1 MEDKMI
7 RTMIIH
13 RTQVVST
20 AMANILSSEA
30 DIQIV
35 SCVGT
40 TREALEVLQE
50 CECDVVVLNVTPFAA
65 DAVTF
70 VRTVTNLYASIKL
83 IVMGVNDIPELI
95 LQYFQAGAT
104 GYTDQGDTM
113 AELLKK
119 IRCAYEGEAL
129 IAPRVAAALILRV
142 AELTRLVTTAHPYAH
157 DKFSLRMQYKELPRR
172 EHQILGLIEEGLS
185 NQEIAERL
193 TIELGTVK
201 NHVHSILRKLNVESR
216 RHAVMLKRMI
226 FEADYSQ
233 ANDERPCLNPR
244 LAATFHQSV
253 LVQDVA

>member
-1 MEDKMI
+1 
-7 RTMIIH
+7 
-13 RTQVVST
+13 
-20 AMANILSSEA
+20 
-30 DIQIV
+30 
-35 SCVGT
+35 VGA
-40 TREALEVLQE
+40 TREALELLQE
-50 CECDVVVLNVTPFAA
+50 CECDVVVLNVTPLTA
-65 DAVTF
+65 DAVSF
-70 VRTVTNLYASIKL
+70 VRTVANLYAAVKL
-83 IVMGVNDIPELI
+83 IVMGVHDIPELI

-129 IAPRVAAALILRV
+129 IAPRVAAALISRV

-157 DKFSLRMQYKELPRR
+157 DKFSLRMQYKELTRR

-216 RHAVMLKRMI
+216 RHAVMLKRMV
-226 FEADYSQ
+226 FEADGGQ
-233 ANDERPCLNPR
+233 ANDER
-244 LAATFHQSV
+244 HVISYQV
-253 LVQDVA
+253 LVNRYQ

>member
-1 MEDKMI
+1 MEAKMI

-20 AMANILSSEA
+20 AMANILSSEP

-35 SCVGT
+35 GCVGAT
-40 TREALEVLQE
+40 GEALELLQE
-50 CECDVVVLNVTPFAA
+50 CECDVIVLNVTPLTS
-65 DAVTF
+65 DAVAF
-70 VRTVTNLYASIKL
+70 VRTVTNLYAAVKL
-83 IVMGVNDIPELI
+83 IVMGVHDIPELI

-129 IAPRVAAALILRV
+129 IAPRVAAALISRV

-157 DKFSLRMQYKELPRR
+157 DKPSLRMQYKELTRR

-216 RHAVMLKRMI
+216 RHAVMLKRMV
-226 FEADYSQ
+226 FDADCSQ
-233 ANDERPCLNPR
+233 ANDERHMVSYQVVVNSY
-244 LAATFHQSV
+244 Q
-253 LVQDVA
+253 